1 MFDPQTLIPLAIGV
15 SVEIDENETT
25 EAISLITQDTF
36 PVSSSRHSRQ
46 ELHVSGERND
56 ASSSRRKKRKRKEV
70 NEEEDPEES
79 AKSSSKKKRTM
90 IKTQGGILHEE
101 CRGSDTLVSYIVVET
116 RFNCFDDGKITNSL
130 KQIT

>member
-36 PVSSSRHSRQ
+36 PVSSSRHSCQ
-46 ELHVSGERND
+46 ELHVRREQND
-56 ASSSRRKKRKRKEV
+56 ASSRRRKKRKRKEV

-79 AKSSSKKKRTM
+79 AKSSSKKKEDDD
-90 IKTQGGILHEE
+90 KDP
-101 CRGSDTLVSYIVVET
+101 RGHPPRGMSGRRHSGFIYRGCNTVQ
-116 RFNCFDDGKITNSL
+116 FF
-130 KQIT
+130 